1 MSTSASPIK
10 AREALDL
17 KDIAL
22 VIPLRREMAVYQMG
36 MGCKGGYR
44 PEHWQWKW
52 DVNRANNQVWI
63 GDVDAGISCKLKH
76 LEDRWDLYNL
86 RESGTYRD
94 WSNEG
99 RGGCTID
106 EQGPD
111 QVVLRAYTG
120 AEKVL
125 RAGEELQFNFG
136 ILITPLKMLDTT
148 TLDAFKITP
157 PPALI
162 ICGTT
167 ARVHTNTPFRFT
179 PTTASNC
186 SSLITPASPPSLYF
200 TNCPSRKMPAL
211 LTSTCTL
218 PQRAATSSTAAPTD
232 IVLVTST
239 R

>member
-1 MSTSASPIK
+1 MTCRAKLECDGYVNFRLALK

-120 AEKVL
+120 AKKV

-136 ILITPLKMLDTT
+136 ILITPLKMLDKEHWKC
-148 TLDAFKITP
+148 AITKALTGP
-157 PPALI
+157 PRL
-162 ICGTT
+162 
-167 ARVHTNTPFRFT
+167 RQ
-179 PTTASNC
+179 
-186 SSLITPASPPSLYF
+186 SPPKEL
-200 TNCPSRKMPAL
+200 R
-211 LTSTCTL
+211 
-218 PQRAATSSTAAPTD
+218 
-232 IVLVTST
+232 
-239 R
+239 